1 MRKLLSSLSLVGLVV
16 GSFGSALPA
25 LAQPVAIDA
34 DVIITLV
41 GILEPSGSPRTL
53 IMKTGSDAVQYVV
66 NATNIVITTERN
78 SPIKIWD
85 LGRGPNG
92 VRRVITNN
100 ASPLIPTSCID
111 EGSQLYINTPNDS
124 QVITVAPGDA
134 AVTCTVSNTGSGTT
148 GGGGGGGG
156 VGGGGSSYVPPVS
169 TTTTQPT
176 ATTQTQTQTV
186 TIFRDGKLVQVT
198 PEEVAAIKAAEA
210 ATTTTSTSTTT
221 TGGTSTSTSTSTTT
235 TTTQGAPAG
244 QRPTPA
250 EATVAYAQQ
259 ITQITTREAPAI
271 NEADTL
277 QEYADSAGINRDTIQ
292 EELTINSILPRL
304 NLDLRALL
312 AMARVHMAAVST
324 ATVKPKLTAAAYER
338 IVGFITY
345 GTDTTRAI
353 GAGERGGVLN
363 SYIAA
368 YGKVP
373 STAAEWSDL
382 LKIASGRFP
391 TEKGTLTA
399 ERALINFQRTY
410 GRKPVAK
417 NANDQAAVTIM
428 QYGLL
433 PAKTVKYADGTVKV
447 VSNRD
452 TKKEKVAILIFK
464 KKFGFT
470 PQAATAWNVVRAIG
484 YSGVPVK

>member
-1 MRKLLSSLSLVGLVV
+1 MKKLLSLLSLVGLVV
-16 GSFGSALPA
+16 GSLGSALPA

-34 DVIITLV
+34 DVTIRLL
-41 GILEPSGSPRTL
+41 GILEPSGSPRTFV
-53 IMKTGSDAVQYVV
+53 IKAGSDAVQYVV
-66 NATNIVITTERN
+66 NLTSLVITTERN

-92 VRRVITNN
+92 VRRVINNN

-124 QVITVAPGDA
+124 QVITITPGDA

-156 VGGGGSSYVPPVS
+156 GGSAPAPTSIAPAPAP
-169 TTTTQPT
+169 TQTTTQMV
-176 ATTQTQTQTV
+176 TV
-186 TIFRDGKLVQVT
+186 FKDGKLVQVT
-198 PEEVAAIKAAEA
+198 PAEAVALKAAETA
-210 ATTTTSTSTTT
+210 VTPVAPTPTQPSATPAPGAPTAPVGPRPTST
-221 TGGTSTSTSTSTTT
+221 
-235 TTTQGAPAG
+235 
-244 QRPTPA
+244 
-250 EATVAYAQQ
+250 EAAVAYAAQ
-259 ITQITTREAPAI
+259 ITQITTHEAPAI
-271 NEADTL
+271 SRATTIS
-277 QEYADSAGINRDTIQ
+277 EYANSISAIRNPAQ
-292 EELTINSILPRL
+292 EEQTINSILPRL

-312 AMARVHMAAVST
+312 SMVQVHMAAVSST
-324 ATVKPKLTAAAYER
+324 AVKPKVTAATYER

-373 STAAEWSDL
+373 STTDEWSDL

-391 TEKGTLTA
+391 AEKGTLTA

-410 GRKPVAK
+410 GRKPVAS

-433 PAKTVKYADGTVKV
+433 PAKTVKYADGTVSV

-452 TKKEKVAILIFK
+452 TKKENAAILIFK
-464 KKFGFT
+464 KKFGFY
-470 PQAATAWNVVRAIG
+470 PKEATAWNVVRAIG
-484 YSGVPVK
+484 YSGVAVK